1 MPPIQAFR
9 LAGQYSLCILGT
21 VALTAACIARA
32 EQLPQAKD
40 SYFTEAEKALQA
52 RLAHRTIE
60 AQAKNIILFV
70 ADGHGI
76 ASVTASRIY
85 QGQKRGDSGEE
96 NVLAMEDYSNF
107 PYLALSKTYNDNAQT
122 PDSAGTMTAIVT
134 GVKTKQGVLSISKE
148 VPKGNCQAAQKAE
161 LTTVLELAEQIGMS
175 TGIVSTARLTHAT
188 SAANYA
194 HSADR
199 AYEDDSNLT
208 DQQKADGCRDIARQ
222 LIEMSDSERGGNGI
236 EVALGGG
243 RLNFLPQDVTDPENP
258 NKKGRRLDGR
268 NLITEWSQRFQ
279 KSAYVWNQT
288 DFEQVNPRN
297 VDRLLGLFNPS
308 HMEFELDRDQDAGG
322 EPSLAE
328 MTHKAIQILQK
339 NPQGYFLQV
348 ESGRVDHA
356 HHGTNAARALED
368 AVAFDAAIA
377 QATQM
382 TNPKDTLIIVTADH
396 SHTLTLS
403 GYAQRGNPILGLV
416 HGLDDQGNPVDEPSP
431 DFKGEPYPILGYAN
445 GPSAV
450 VNTPRAT
457 TDAEA
462 TDPNYLQPSLIPMTS
477 ETHAGEDVAIYAR
490 GPWAH
495 LFQGTVEQN
504 YIFHVMDYA
513 AKLQERAAQSAVATD
528 RQGD

>member
-1 MPPIQAFR
+1 MHLPKLLR
-9 LAGQYSLCILGT
+9 SLLLYSLCTLGCM
-21 VALTAACIARA
+21 ALASMYFAQANS
-32 EQLPQAKD
+32 LPQARD
-40 SYFTEAEKALQA
+40 SYFTDAEKALQA
-52 RLAHRTIE
+52 RLENRPIE
-60 AQAKNIILFV
+60 GQAKNIILFV

-85 QGQKRGDSGEE
+85 QGQKRGETGEE
-96 NVLAMEDYSNF
+96 NFLAMEDYSNF

-122 PDSAGTMTAIVT
+122 ADSAGTMSAMVT
-134 GVKTKQGVLSISKE
+134 GVKTKQGVLSIRKD
-148 VPKGNCQAAQKAE
+148 VAKGDCQAAKNAE

-222 LIEMSDSERGGNGI
+222 MLEMPYGNGL

-243 RLNFLPQDVTDPENP
+243 RLNFLPQTVADPENP
-258 NKKGRRLDGR
+258 TKTGRRLDNR
-268 NLITEWSQRFQ
+268 NLITEWTQRFEN
-279 KSAYVWNQT
+279 SAYVWNQA
-288 DFEQVNPRN
+288 DFSKINPRK
-297 VDRLLGLFNPS
+297 VDHLLGLFDPS
-308 HMEFELDRDQDAGG
+308 HMEFELDRARDAAG
-322 EPSLAE
+322 EPSIAQ
-328 MTHKAIQILQK
+328 MTEKAIQVLQK
-339 NPQGYFLQV
+339 NPKGYFLQV

-368 AVAFDAAIA
+368 AVAFDAAVA
-377 QATQM
+377 KATQM
-382 TNPKDTLIIVTADH
+382 TDPDDTLIIVTADH
-396 SHTLTLS
+396 SHTLSLS

-416 HGLDDQGNPVDEPSP
+416 RGLDERGNPVSEPTP
-431 DFKGEPYPILGYAN
+431 DYRGQPYPILGYAN
-445 GPSAV
+445 GPGAILDI
-450 VNTPRAT
+450 PRAQ

-462 TDPNYLQPSLIPMTS
+462 TDPDYLQPSLIPMAS
-477 ETHAGEDVAIYAR
+477 ETHSGEDVAIYAR

-504 YIFHVMDYA
+504 YIFHVMNYA
-513 AKLQERAAQSAVATD
+513 AKLRERAQSA
-528 RQGD
+528 Q

>member
-1 MPPIQAFR
+1 MLPSHAFR
-9 LAGQYSLCILGT
+9 LAARYSLLLLGT
-21 VALTAACIARA
+21 VALTAACMARA
-32 EQLPQAKD
+32 EKLPQEKD

-52 RLAHRTIE
+52 RLAHRPIE
-60 AQAKNIILFV
+60 GQAKNIILFV

-85 QGQKRGDSGEE
+85 QGQKRGETGEE
-96 NVLAMEDYSNF
+96 NVLAMEDYGNF

-122 PDSAGTMTAIVT
+122 ADSAGTMTAMVT
-134 GVKTKQGVLSISKE
+134 GVKTKQGVLSISKD

-161 LTTVLELAEQIGMS
+161 LTTALELAEQIGMS

-222 LIEMSDSERGGNGI
+222 LIELGDRPGSNGI

-243 RLNFLPQDVTDPENP
+243 RLNFLPQSVADPENP
-258 NKKGRRLDGR
+258 NKTGRRLDNR
-268 NLITEWSQRFQ
+268 NLITEWTQQ
-279 KSAYVWNQT
+279 VENSAYVWNQA
-288 DFEQVNPRN
+288 DFSNINPRK

-308 HMEFELDRDQDAGG
+308 HMEFELDRQFDTAG
-322 EPSLAE
+322 EPSLSE
-328 MTHKAIQILQK
+328 MTATAIQILRK
-339 NPQGYFLQV
+339 NPEGYFLQV

-368 AVAFDAAIA
+368 AVAFDTAVA
-377 QATQM
+377 QAVEM
-382 TNPKDTLIIVTADH
+382 TNPEDTLIIVTSDH

-416 HGLDDQGNPVDEPSP
+416 RGLDGQGNPVDEPTP
-431 DFKGEPYPILGYAN
+431 DYRGQPYPILGYAN
-445 GPSAV
+445 GPGAV
-450 VNTPRAT
+450 VQLPRAQ

-462 TDPNYLQPSLIPMTS
+462 MDPDYLQPSLVPMAS
-477 ETHAGEDVAIYAR
+477 ETHSREDVAIYAR

-513 AKLQERAAQSAVATD
+513 AKLRERAT
-528 RQGD
+528 R

>member
-1 MPPIQAFR
+1 MPLSKALRR
-9 LAGQYSLCILGT
+9 LSLYGLCTLGST
-21 VALTAACIARA
+21 ALVSAYFARA
-32 EQLPQAKD
+32 NNALPQARD
-40 SYFTEAEKALQA
+40 SYFTDAEQALQD
-52 RLAHRTIE
+52 RLVNRPIE
-60 AQAKNIILFV
+60 TQAKNIILFV
-70 ADGHGI
+70 ADGHGV

-85 QGQKRGDSGEE
+85 QGQQRGETGEE

-107 PYLALSKTYNDNAQT
+107 PYLALSKTYNHNAQT

-134 GVKTKQGVLSISKE
+134 GVKTKQGMLSVGKDVARGDCE
-148 VPKGNCQAAQKAE
+148 AAQKAE
-161 LTTVLELAEQIGMS
+161 LTTVLELAEQIGLS

-194 HSADR
+194 HAADR

-208 DQQKADGCRDIARQ
+208 DAQKAAGCRDIARQ
-222 LIEMSDSERGGNGI
+222 MIELGEGDRGGDGL

-243 RLNFLPQDVTDPENP
+243 RINFLPESVTDPENP
-258 NKKGRRLDGR
+258 NKTGRRLDDR
-268 NLITEWSQRFQ
+268 NLVEEWTQQ
-279 KSAYVWNQT
+279 ANSAYVWNQAEF
-288 DFEQVNPRN
+288 DQVNPLR

-308 HMEFELDRDQDAGG
+308 HMEYELDRAQDAGG
-322 EPSLAE
+322 EPSLSE
-328 MTHKAIQILQK
+328 MTEKAIQILER
-339 NPQGYFLQV
+339 NPEGYFLQV

-368 AVAFDAAIA
+368 AVAFDAAVA
-377 QATQM
+377 QAVEM
-382 TNPKDTLIIVTADH
+382 TDPEDTLIIVTADH

-416 HGLDDQGNPVDEPSP
+416 RGLDGQGNPVDEPTP
-431 DFKGEPYPILGYAN
+431 DYRGQPYPILGYAN
-445 GPSAV
+445 GPGAV
-450 VNTPRAT
+450 VQLPRAQ

-462 TDPNYLQPSLIPMTS
+462 MDPDYLQPSLVPMAS
-477 ETHAGEDVAIYAR
+477 ETHSGEDVAIYAR

-513 AKLQERAAQSAVATD
+513 AKLRERAT
-528 RQGD
+528 R

>member
-1 MPPIQAFR
+1 MGMALKKVWTIWMRFGLGGLG
-9 LAGQYSLCILGT
+9 LAMLS
-21 VALTAACIARA
+21 AACMARA
-32 EQLPQAKD
+32 DSLPQAKD
-40 SYFTEAEKALQA
+40 SYFTEAQAALQA
-52 RLAHRTIE
+52 RLANRPIE
-60 AQAKNIILFV
+60 DQAKNIILFV

-85 QGQKRGDSGEE
+85 QGQKRGETGEE
-96 NVLAMEDYSNF
+96 NFLAMEDYSNF

-122 PDSAGTMTAIVT
+122 ADSAGTMSAMVT
-134 GVKTKQGVLSISKE
+134 GVKTKQGVVSISKD
-148 VPKGNCQAAQKAE
+148 VAKGDCQAAQKAE

-194 HSADR
+194 HAADR

-222 LIEMSDSERGGNGI
+222 LIELSDSERGGNGI

-243 RLNFLPQDVTDPENP
+243 RLNFLPQTVTDPENP

-268 NLITEWSQRFQ
+268 NLISEWTQRFDN
-279 KSAYVWNQT
+279 SAYVWNKTQ
-288 DFEQVNPRN
+288 FSNIHPQK
-297 VDRLLGLFNPS
+297 VDHLLGLFDPS
-308 HMEFELDRDQDAGG
+308 HMEFELDRSRDAAG

-328 MTHKAIQILQK
+328 MTEKAIQILK
-339 NPQGYFLQV
+339 RNPQGYFLQV

-368 AVAFDAAIA
+368 AVAFDEAVA
-377 QATQM
+377 QAVEM
-382 TNPKDTLIIVTADH
+382 TDPEDTLIIVTADH
-396 SHTLTLS
+396 SHTLTLA

-416 HGLDDQGNPVDEPSP
+416 RGLDEQGNPVDDPTP
-431 DFKGEPYPILGYAN
+431 DFKGQPYPILSYAN
-445 GPSAV
+445 GPGAV
-450 VNTPRAT
+450 VGLPRAQ

-462 TDPNYLQPSLIPMTS
+462 TDPDYLQPSLVPMAS
-477 ETHAGEDVAIYAR
+477 ETHSGEDVAIYAR

-513 AKLQERAAQSAVATD
+513 AKLQERASASN
-528 RQGD
+528 